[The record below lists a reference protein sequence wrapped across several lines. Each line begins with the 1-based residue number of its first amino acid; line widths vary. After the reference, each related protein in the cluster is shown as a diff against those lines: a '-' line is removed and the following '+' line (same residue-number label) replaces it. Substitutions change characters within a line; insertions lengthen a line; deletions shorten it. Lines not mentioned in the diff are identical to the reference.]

1 VRYTDFLKTTV
12 LLAAGEATALAAV
25 TIAVVAG
32 DDDRTALYFSLGWW
46 VLAVIIGIW
55 LGRRTETT
63 TGIARLLA
71 QAKSVTTLPPVR
83 PGLLLLNRLW
93 LMIAIAVVAAGT
105 AWLVPQFAAVAAGG
119 LIIVALAWRKQDRAV
134 TAIEERD
141 GIQYYVVPSSPFG
154 AIELVRAGGFKRLRG
169 NSNGAGRV

>member
-1 VRYTDFLKTTV
+1 MRYTDFLKATV

-25 TIAVVAG
+25 TVAVIGG
-32 DDDRTALYFSLGWW
+32 DEDTTALYFSLAWW
-46 VLAVIIGIW
+46 VLAGLLGIW

-83 PGLLLLNRLW
+83 PGMLLLNRLW
-93 LMIAIAVVAAGT
+93 LMIAVAVVAAAT

-119 LIIVALAWRKQDRAV
+119 LTLVALAWRKQERAV

-141 GIQYYVVPSSPFG
+141 GIQYYVVPNSPFK
-154 AIELVRAGGFKRLRG
+154 AIELVRAGGLRRLRG
-169 NSNGAGRV
+169 DANGAGPV